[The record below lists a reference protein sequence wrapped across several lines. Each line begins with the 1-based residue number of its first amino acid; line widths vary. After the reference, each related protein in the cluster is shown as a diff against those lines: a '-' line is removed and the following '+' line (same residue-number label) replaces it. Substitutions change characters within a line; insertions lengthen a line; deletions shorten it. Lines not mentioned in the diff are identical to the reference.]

1 MDHETKK
8 KQLQKIEGACDF
20 KFAELKEGQAFG
32 LDGERIPDKHVIPHH
47 LQKVD
52 GLYRLVKHT
61 CDGDNCSIG
70 KPNQDCIDR
79 GIMVDTECG
88 RYGVWE

>member
-32 LDGERIPDKHVIPHH
+32 LDGERIPTNTS
-47 LQKVD
+47 
-52 GLYRLVKHT
+52 YRTT
-61 CDGDNCSIG
+61 CRKWTAST
-70 KPNQDCIDR
+70 
-79 GIMVDTECG
+79 VS
-88 RYGVWE
+88 